1 MRARLALEHFSDNLF
16 FLCWLLAIW
25 LGLLVGTVEDDHA
38 YFNEISP
45 SDFNV
50 QNQRYDQEF
59 YKQMPATTKNGSNG
73 KQFQTLGEGGNPQ
86 AASYNLFK
94 TTNKQLVGNLT
105 QQDESKESITID
117 PKADKNQFTY
127 KTLDQQK
134 SANAK
139 KKAKDIQRGNYVF
152 ESGSSIPSS
161 SNIRS
166 NQAHHHLPPSQQ
178 QPKEELIGQL
188 PVEDDKEGMRNFYPT
203 PLSPPAPMP
212 KSCARLR
219 TEQCLSF
226 DQALPFAC

>member
-1 MRARLALEHFSDNLF
+1 MQASQNPLKDSYNLEDQKNDVDNINISDSDRSVEQF
-16 FLCWLLAIW
+16 
-25 LGLLVGTVEDDHA
+25 EDDHA

-188 PVEDDKEGMRNFYPT
+188 PVEDDKEGQY
-203 PLSPPAPMP
+203 
-212 KSCARLR
+212 
-219 TEQCLSF
+219 
-226 DQALPFAC
+226 DQALIQLMKGNQGSESKVRPFIS